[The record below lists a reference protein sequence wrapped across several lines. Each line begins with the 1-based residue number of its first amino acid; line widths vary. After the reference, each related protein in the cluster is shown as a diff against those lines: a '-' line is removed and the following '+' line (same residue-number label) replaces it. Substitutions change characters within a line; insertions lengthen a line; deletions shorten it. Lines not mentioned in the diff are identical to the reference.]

1 MPEVEQFNVTGG
13 SILSGALLGNA
24 KPIEIVITGSD
35 LDILSKY
42 AKIIEDSLK
51 KFLISLIFKIA

>member
-51 KFLISLIFKIA
+51 KIPKSH